1 MFALTRPCASS
12 RVLFD
17 EGESKGS
24 AVIFK
29 ADSDLCESGSVLSLS
44 LPLHTKELSSL
55 WPGEV

>member
-1 MFALTRPCASS
+1 MFDQSHRADPLLNS
-12 RVLFD
+12 
-17 EGESKGS
+17 EEESKGS

-44 LPLHTKELSSL
+44 LPLHTKELASL

>member
-1 MFALTRPCASS
+1 MFDQSHRADPLLSS
-12 RVLFD
+12 
-17 EGESKGS
+17 EEESKGN

-44 LPLHTKELSSL
+44 LPLHTKELASL